1 MKFVGKVSSLG
12 VGRVRKE
19 EPRVPQ
25 GYGAY
30 GTCVPMSQ
38 ASVQS
43 MRRLSCEDAASLG
56 SVSGYPEGRPNPV
69 RNTRTAAF
77 CVRKPTLSMP
87 DFGAIRAEI
96 TKASFLE
103 RVNSRYALP
112 DD

>member
-56 SVSGYPEGRPNPV
+56 SVSGYPEGGPNPV
-69 RNTRTAAF
+69 SEHADGGI
-77 CVRKPTLSMP
+77 LL
-87 DFGAIRAEI
+87 
-96 TKASFLE
+96 FLPCL
-103 RVNSRYALP
+103 VNARFWCNSSKDYAGALP
-112 DD
+112 RMRQFPLRSAR

>member
-1 MKFVGKVSSLG
+1 MNLWEGFESRNGEGAKTRAACSS
-12 VGRVRKE
+12 
-19 EPRVPQ
+19 Q

-69 RNTRTAAF
+69 SEHADWGI
-77 CVRKPTLSMP
+77 LL
-87 DFGAIRAEI
+87 
-96 TKASFLE
+96 FLPCL
-103 RVNSRYALP
+103 VNARFWCNEQRSRPPKTHRFPSRSAR
-112 DD
+112 